1 MGMPLADLFAP
12 DVNFQTARNVYP
24 TAPGGSLAS
33 AAGAMT
39 ANTTVP
45 MVAADGN
52 GGTAGGAVGHP
63 GFTTSGKSLGWW
75 VGFLA
80 LLMVMVFV
88 ARKAGGDDEFRNI
101 KPTFYNVMAITLT
114 AIVGI
119 VGRKVIATRWRV
131 PGASDVRLAV

>member
-1 MGMPLADLFAP
+1 MPMPLADLFAP

-45 MVAADGN
+45 MAAPDSG
-52 GGTAGGAVGHP
+52 AVGGAVAHA

-75 VGFLA
+75 LGFLG
-80 LLMVMVFV
+80 LLLVMVFV

-101 KPTFYNVMAITLT
+101 KPTFYNFMAITLT

-119 VGRKVIATRWRV
+119 VGLKVIAARWRI
-131 PGASDVRLAV
+131 PGASDVIMAV